1 MSSLE
6 QKVEKVLA
14 ELRPF
19 LQRDGGDVVLDK
31 VDGEE
36 VYITFTGFCS
46 VCDKSPMTLY
56 SISETI
62 KKKIPEI
69 KKVIES
75 EI

>member
-1 MSSLE
+1 MNSLE

-31 VDGEE
+31 VEGEQ
-36 VYITFTGFCS
+36 VFITFTGFCS

-62 KKKIPEI
+62 KEKIPEI

-75 EI
+75 EN

>member
-1 MSSLE
+1 MLNTLK

-31 VDGEE
+31 IEGDY
-36 VYITFTGFCS
+36 VYISFTGFCS

-56 SISETI
+56 SISETL
-62 KKKIPEI
+62 KEKIPEI
-69 KKVIES
+69 KKVMES
-75 EI
+75 